1 MSNGVLADITWRRPT
16 TRIAPHIPRHI
27 FATNYLK
34 HGGDVQ
40 NLQRLLSHVDLNTT
54 MIYAKAG
61 DDTLYMDYKQNF
73 R

>member
-1 MSNGVLADITWRRPT
+1 MAGTP
-16 TRIAPHIPRHI
+16 TRITPHVLRHT

-54 MIYAKAG
+54 MIYAKVG
-61 DDTLYMDYKQNF
+61 DDTLYMDYK
-73 R
+73 